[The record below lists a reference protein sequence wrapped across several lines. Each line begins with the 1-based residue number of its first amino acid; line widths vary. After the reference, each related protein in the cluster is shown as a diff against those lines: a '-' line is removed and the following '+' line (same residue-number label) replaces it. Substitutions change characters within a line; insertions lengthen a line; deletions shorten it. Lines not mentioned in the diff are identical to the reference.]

1 MTTGRQR
8 TYDVSALLVLAL
20 LFVAVVMISNTLFR
34 GVQWDLTENKLYTIS
49 PGTRNIL
56 SSLNDQQNLYF
67 FFSEESSRDVP
78 AIRTYA
84 NRVREMLEE
93 FAAASD
99 GKINLRVIDPA
110 PFSEEEDMAN
120 EFGLTPVPIGPNSE
134 SVYFGLAGT
143 NMVDDASTIAFFH
156 PDKEQFLEYDLAKLV
171 YSLEHPERPV
181 LGLLS
186 SLPMQ
191 RDFDPMSQQIR
202 QAWVVA
208 DQAEQLFQVRKLQT
222 DLTRVDDDI
231 DLLVIVHPKD
241 LPETTLYAIDQ
252 FILGGGRALIFVDP
266 VAESDT
272 SGADPSDPF
281 GAQMGSRSSNLG
293 PLFSAWGVSY
303 DPGKVIGDQQL
314 ALSVSMGGGRPS
326 VRHLA
331 FLGFR
336 GDNMD
341 AGDPVTAKL
350 DLINAATAGYFSLQ
364 DNSALQMAP
373 LLLSSDQAMPLTA
386 DRFQFLPDPAAL
398 QNGFQPSGERYVVAA
413 RLSGKFPSAFPDG
426 APGVADADPEGEPAP
441 HLAQSEGETAVI
453 LVADTDLLTDRFWVQ
468 VQNFLGQRLANTF
481 ANNGDFVINAM
492 DNLAGSG
499 DLISIRGRAG
509 YTRPFARVEQLRRE
523 AETRLQSKEQELEQQ
538 LQATEDN
545 LVRLQ
550 SQRPDQDALLLTDE
564 QSQEIKRF
572 LDEKVRIRKELRQV
586 RRDLDQD
593 IEQLGGVLKF
603 VNIALVPLLLTVG
616 LLGWIGLSLR
626 RKRH

>member
-1 MTTGRQR
+1 MTTRRQR

-34 GVQWDLTENKLYTIS
+34 GLQWDLTENKLYTIS
-49 PGTRNIL
+49 QGTQNIL

-93 FAAASD
+93 FAAASN
-99 GKINLRVIDPA
+99 GKIRLRVIDPA

-181 LGLLS
+181 LGLIS

-191 RDFDPMSQQIR
+191 RDFDPMSQQMR

-208 DQAEQLFQVRKLQT
+208 DQAEQLFQIRTLQT

-231 DLLVIVHPKD
+231 DLLVIVHPKA
-241 LPETTLYAIDQ
+241 LSETSLYAIDQ
-252 FILGGGRALIFVDP
+252 FLMGGGHALVFVDP
-266 VAESDT
+266 VAESDM
-272 SGADPSDPF
+272 SGADPADPF
-281 GAQMGSRSSNLG
+281 GAQAGNRASNLG
-293 PLFSAWGVSY
+293 PLFSAWGVRY
-303 DPGKVIGDQQL
+303 NPGEVVGDQQL

-336 GDNMD
+336 SDNMD
-341 AGDPVTAKL
+341 PADPVTAKL
-350 DLINAATAGYFSLQ
+350 DLINAASAGYFSLSE
-364 DNSALQMAP
+364 DSALELTP
-373 LLLSSDQAMPLTA
+373 LLQTSEQAMPLTA

-398 QNGFQPSGERYVVAA
+398 QNGFQPSGQRYIVAA
-413 RLSGKFPSAFPDG
+413 RLSGRFPSAFPDG
-426 APGVADADPEGEPAP
+426 APATEGVDQQTGATP
-441 HLAQSEGETAVI
+441 HLSQSQADSAVI

-481 ANNGDFVINAM
+481 ANNGDFVINAL
-492 DNLAGSG
+492 DNLAGSS

-523 AETRLQSKEQELEQQ
+523 AEARLQSKEQELEQQ

-564 QSQEIKRF
+564 QSQEIRRF

-593 IEQLGGVLKF
+593 IERLGGVLKF
-603 VNIALVPLLLTVG
+603 VNIALVPLLLTMG
-616 LLGWIGLSLR
+616 LLGWISLSMR
-626 RKRH
+626 RKRR

>member
-1 MTTGRQR
+1 
-8 TYDVSALLVLAL
+8 
-20 LFVAVVMISNTLFR
+20 
-34 GVQWDLTENKLYTIS
+34 
-49 PGTRNIL
+49 
-56 SSLNDQQNLYF
+56 
-67 FFSEESSRDVP
+67 
-78 AIRTYA
+78 
-84 NRVREMLEE
+84 
-93 FAAASD
+93 
-99 GKINLRVIDPA
+99 
-110 PFSEEEDMAN
+110 
-120 EFGLTPVPIGPNSE
+120 
-134 SVYFGLAGT
+134 
-143 NMVDDASTIAFFH
+143 
-156 PDKEQFLEYDLAKLV
+156 
-171 YSLEHPERPV
+171 
-181 LGLLS
+181 
-186 SLPMQ
+186 
-191 RDFDPMSQQIR
+191 
-202 QAWVVA
+202 
-208 DQAEQLFQVRKLQT
+208 
-222 DLTRVDDDI
+222 
-231 DLLVIVHPKD
+231 
-241 LPETTLYAIDQ
+241 
-252 FILGGGRALIFVDP
+252 
-266 VAESDT
+266 
-272 SGADPSDPF
+272 
-281 GAQMGSRSSNLG
+281 
-293 PLFSAWGVSY
+293 VSY

-341 AGDPVTAKL
+341 SGDPVTAKL
-350 DLINAATAGYFSLQ
+350 DLINAATAGYFTLQ
-364 DNSALQMAP
+364 DNSTLQMTP
-373 LLLSSDQAMPLTA
+373 LLQSSDQAMPLTA

-426 APGVADADPEGEPAP
+426 APAAAVAEPEGEPAT

-481 ANNGDFVINAM
+481 ANNGDFVINAL
-492 DNLAGSG
+492 DNLAGSS
-499 DLISIRGRAG
+499 DLIGIRGRAG

-564 QSQEIKRF
+564 QSQEIRRF

-593 IEQLGGVLKF
+593 IEHLGGVLKF